1 MTTQELL
8 KATKS
13 AWKSTN
19 TLSSETKNAVLAEMA
34 NELLLN
40 TDEILEKNKLDVEKS
55 RGIINDV
62 MIDRLTLTKDR
73 IKAMADGILEVSKL
87 EDPVGCVLG
96 EHTHPNGMLIKK
108 VSVPIGVVSIIYE
121 SRPNVTSDAASLC
134 FKSGNAC
141 VLRTGKEAYNSAFAI
156 VSALKKALKK
166 HNISPEMINL
176 VSDTTRESAREIMTA
191 NGLVD
196 LLVPRGGKGLIDAC
210 IQNAT
215 VPCIQTGTGICHIYI
230 DKDADIDMAVEIVKN
245 AKTSRPSVCNACEDI
260 LVHGSI
266 AEAFLPRIKA
276 EIGDRVEFRIDKTAS
291 LYISGTPAEPCD
303 YHTEFLDYILGVK
316 VVSSLD
322 DAIAHISEHS
332 TSHSEAIVTENVQ
345 AAEKFLDA
353 VDSSSVY
360 WNAST
365 RFTDGGEF
373 GLGCEMGISTQK
385 LHARGPMGLSELTT
399 YKYKIYG
406 NGQVR

>member
-8 KATKS
+8 KTTKS

-176 VSDTTRESAREIMTA
+176 VSDTTRESARETVRSA
-191 NGLVD
+191 T
-196 LLVPRGGKGLIDAC
+196 LLV
-210 IQNAT
+210 
-215 VPCIQTGTGICHIYI
+215 
-230 DKDADIDMAVEIVKN
+230 E
-245 AKTSRPSVCNACEDI
+245 
-260 LVHGSI
+260 
-266 AEAFLPRIKA
+266 
-276 EIGDRVEFRIDKTAS
+276 
-291 LYISGTPAEPCD
+291 
-303 YHTEFLDYILGVK
+303 
-316 VVSSLD
+316 
-322 DAIAHISEHS
+322 
-332 TSHSEAIVTENVQ
+332 
-345 AAEKFLDA
+345 
-353 VDSSSVY
+353 
-360 WNAST
+360 
-365 RFTDGGEF
+365 
-373 GLGCEMGISTQK
+373 
-385 LHARGPMGLSELTT
+385 
-399 YKYKIYG
+399 
-406 NGQVR
+406 